1 MNSTTRMFV
10 GRQVLRGAI
19 APEEAAQE
27 YGVTVQAVR
36 SWVRQAKKLA
46 EAESAGS
53 TKGLKKKGTSKEK
66 AQKPAQPVKKLPSP
80 EKPAPTK
87 PTQPAEGGSTWEN
100 LI

>member
-10 GRQVLRGAI
+10 GRQILRGQTS
-19 APEEAAQE
+19 PEEAAQE

-36 SWVRQAKKLA
+36 SWIRQAKKLA

-53 TKGLKKKGTSKEK
+53 TGGLKKKGTSKEK
-66 AQKPAQPVKKLPSP
+66 AAKSAAVKKLPNP
-80 EKPAPTK
+80 EEPIPTK
-87 PTQPAEGGSTWEN
+87 PTKSDGGSTWDN